1 MAEILFPALF
11 LEQWRFYLADPV
23 KHWKT
28 GYSAKALAY
37 CWHGAQGF
45 PKEVKSVLTE
55 AGNPFSGLEPLLI
68 LPEHKVS
75 LPGGS
80 TASQSDIWI
89 LAKSENQ
96 LFSIAVEGKV
106 SESFGEPVDHWILED
121 SKGKQERLEFL
132 IKKLGIQSDFDK
144 TIRYQLLHRT
154 ASAVIE
160 AEQFLASHAMV
171 IIHSFSPKNEWFED
185 FAKFVYLF
193 GSTPQV
199 NSVVSAKLP
208 NGMPLHFAWVHGNE
222 EYLKK

>member
-1 MAEILFPALF
+1 MAELLFPALF

-37 CWHGAQGF
+37 CWHEAQGF
-45 PKEVKSVLTE
+45 PKEVKSVLTV

-75 LPGGS
+75 LPGRS
-80 TASQSDIWI
+80 TSSQSDIWI

-106 SESFGEPVDHWILED
+106 SESFGKPVDHWILED
-121 SKGKQERLEFL
+121 SRGKQERLEFL
-132 IKKLGIQSDFDK
+132 LKKLGIQSDFEK

-160 AEQFLASHAMV
+160 AERFLASNAMV
-171 IIHSFSPKNEWFED
+171 IIHSFSPTNEWFED
-185 FAKFVYLF
+185 FAKFVSLF
-193 GSTPQV
+193 GSTPEV

-208 NGMPLHFAWVHGNE
+208 NEMLLHFAWIHGNE

>member
-37 CWHGAQGF
+37 CWHEAQGF